1 MVSKADPNKQGWEES
16 TKQGFGKECKVC
28 SRPFTIFRW
37 LPGAGMRYK
46 KTEICQTCAKLKN
59 VCQTCL
65 LDLQYNLPVQVRD
78 TALNIVNEAP
88 SLISYGR
95 ADSAGRETLKK
106 LARTEPYYKR
116 NRPHICS
123 FFVKGT
129 CTRGDEC
136 PYRHEIPEENEL
148 SHQNIKDRYYGTNDP
163 VAKKIL
169 NRLKGGG
176 NSNITP
182 PEDKSITS
190 LFITGVEEDI
200 SETDLRGHFYA
211 FGEIKSVVVV
221 HKSKCAFI
229 NYASRSSAEQA
240 IEKSYNNLEI
250 KGHGLKVAWG
260 RPRPTGPKTEV
271 QAAISSQGIILPP
284 LESVE
289 IPPPPGETPTDFLYP
304 SQDPTYQ
311 GSTNKV

>member
-1 MVSKADPNKQGWEES
+1 MATKADPNKQGWEES
-16 TKQGFGKECKVC
+16 EFPILCETCLGDNPYVRMTRQGFGKECK
-28 SRPFTIFRW
+28 
-37 LPGAGMRYK
+37 
-46 KTEICQTCAKLKN
+46 
-59 VCQTCL
+59 TCL

-78 TALNIVNEAP
+78 TALNITNDAP
-88 SLISYGR
+88 RSEINREYFAQNIEGKVSLINYGK
-95 ADSAGRETLKK
+95 ADSASREMLKK

-169 NRLKGGG
+169 NRVKGGG
-176 NSNITP
+176 NSNIIP
-182 PEDKSITS
+182 PEDKTITS
-190 LFITGVEEDI
+190 LFITGIEDDI
-200 SETDLRGHFYA
+200 TEADLRGFFYA

-221 HKSKCAFI
+221 HKSRCAFV
-229 NYASRSSAEQA
+229 NYATRASAEQA
-240 IEKSYNNLEI
+240 IDQSHNNLNI
-250 KGHGLKVAWG
+250 KGHALKIAWG

-271 QAAISSQGIILPP
+271 QAESSQNIILPP
-284 LESVE
+284 LESMQ
-289 IPPPPGETPTDFLYP
+289 IPAPPGEASPDFLYP

-311 GSTNKV
+311 GSSTKS

>member
-1 MVSKADPNKQGWEES
+1 M
-16 TKQGFGKECKVC
+16 TKQCYGKECKVC

-78 TALNIVNEAP
+78 TALNVTNDAP
-88 SLISYGR
+88 RSDINREYFAQNIEGKISGPESLINYGK
-95 ADSAGRETLKK
+95 ADSAGKDMLKK

-123 FFVKGT
+123 FYVKGN

-163 VAKKIL
+163 VAKKML
-169 NRLKGGG
+169 NRVKGGG
-176 NSNITP
+176 GIEDDIT
-182 PEDKSITS
+182 ES
-190 LFITGVEEDI
+190 
-200 SETDLRGHFYA
+200 DLRGHFYA

-221 HKSKCAFI
+221 HKSKCAFV
-229 NYASRSSAEQA
+229 NYATRASAEQA
-240 IEKSYNNLEI
+240 VEKSHNNLNI
-250 KGHGLKVAWG
+250 KDHDLKISWG
-260 RPRPTGPKTEV
+260 RPRPTGPKSEIEAVTV
-271 QAAISSQGIILPP
+271 SQGLILPP
-284 LESVE
+284 LESIQ
-289 IPPPPGETPTDFLYP
+289 IPAPPSQTAAGIVYP

-311 GSTNKV
+311 GSTNKS

>member
-1 MVSKADPNKQGWEES
+1 IA
-16 TKQGFGKECKVC
+16 
-28 SRPFTIFRW
+28 
-37 LPGAGMRYK
+37 AG
-46 KTEICQTCAKLKN
+46 
-59 VCQTCL
+59 
-65 LDLQYNLPVQVRD
+65 D
-78 TALNIVNEAP
+78 
-88 SLISYGR
+88 SLINYGKT
-95 ADSAGRETLKK
+95 DSAGREMLKK

-169 NRLKGGG
+169 NRVKGGG

-200 SETDLRGHFYA
+200 TETDLRGHFYA

-221 HKSKCAFI
+221 HKSKCAFV
-229 NYASRSSAEQA
+229 NYATRSSAEQA
-240 IEKSYNNLEI
+240 IDKSHNTLNI
-250 KGHGLKVAWG
+250 KGHALKVAWG

-271 QAAISSQGIILPP
+271 QAVTAPQGLVLPS
-284 LESVE
+284 LESME
-289 IPPPPGETPTDFLYP
+289 IPAPPGETPAGFLYP
-304 SQDPTYQ
+304 SQ
-311 GSTNKV
+311 

>member
-1 MVSKADPNKQGWEES
+1 
-16 TKQGFGKECKVC
+16 
-28 SRPFTIFRW
+28 
-37 LPGAGMRYK
+37 MRYK

-78 TALNIVNEAP
+78 TALNITNDAP
-88 SLISYGR
+88 RSEINREYFAQNIEGKIAAGESLISYGK
-95 ADSAGRETLKK
+95 ADST
-106 LARTEPYYKR
+106 
-116 NRPHICS
+116 
-123 FFVKGT
+123 GT

-169 NRLKGGG
+169 NRIKGGG

-190 LFITGVEEDI
+190 LFLTGVEEDI
-200 SETDLRGHFYA
+200 DETDLRGHFYA

-229 NYASRSSAEQA
+229 NYATRTSAEQA
-240 IEKSYNNLEI
+240 IERSHSNLNI
-250 KGHGLKVAWG
+250 KGHELKIAWG

-271 QAAISSQGIILPP
+271 QASMAPQGIILPP
-284 LESVE
+284 LESLE
-289 IPPPPGETPTDFLYP
+289 IPAPPGENPPGFLYP

-311 GSTNKV
+311 GSSNKS